1 MMTTMI
7 ASRTNVLITTID
19 TVAGHEIVQVIGLV
33 RGSTVRAKHIGT
45 DIVAGLKNL
54 VGGEMTGY
62 SSLMAGA
69 REQAIDRM
77 VAEAH
82 AMGANAVVGFRME
95 TSAIMAGASE
105 IVAYG
110 TAVKLS

>member
-1 MMTTMI
+1 MMIVTTPDI
-7 ASRTNVLITTID
+7 AGRRITETL
-19 TVAGHEIVQVIGLV
+19 GLV

-45 DIVAGLKNL
+45 DIVAALKNL
-54 VGGEMTGY
+54 VGGEVRGY

-77 VAEAH
+77 IEDAQR
-82 AMGANAVVGFRME
+82 MGADAVVAMRME
-95 TSAIMAGASE
+95 TSAITNGASE

-110 TAVKLS
+110 TAVRLSDDT

>member
-1 MMTTMI
+1 MIVSKTSFLIVTTD
-7 ASRTNVLITTID
+7 S
-19 TVAGHEIVQVIGLV
+19 VAGRDVMQVIGLV
-33 RGSTVRAKHIGT
+33 RGSTVRAKHVGT
-45 DIVAGLKNL
+45 DIVASLKNL

-77 VAEAH
+77 VSEAM
-82 AMGANAVVGFRME
+82 AMGANAVIGCRLE
-95 TSAIMAGASE
+95 TSSIMAGASE

-110 TAVKLS
+110 TAVRLA

>member
-1 MMTTMI
+1 MLVTTT
-7 ASRTNVLITTID
+7 SE
-19 TVAGHEIVQVIGLV
+19 VADREVISTLGLV

-54 VGGEMTGY
+54 VGGEVTGY

-69 REQAIDRM
+69 REQALDRM
-77 VAEAH
+77 IAQASE
-82 AMGANAVVGFRME
+82 MGADAIIGTRFE
-95 TSAIMAGASE
+95 TSQIMGGASE

-110 TAVKLS
+110 TAVRLNAAS